1 MSTVYHR
8 FSDNREAQAFIC
20 GLNVAADLNS
30 SDVMGPPYEPQDV
43 RQGTDEDGEYAD
55 AIVIL
60 DDDEDEPDEEDI
72 VDHREHV

>member
-20 GLNVAADLNS
+20 GLNVAADIS
-30 SDVMGPPYEPQDV
+30 SDDVMGPLYEAQDV
-43 RQGTDEDGEYAD
+43 RQGTDEIGLYAD
-55 AIVIL
+55 VIVIL